1 MAALGRSNCLQVI
14 KQVEIGLFLDGGKE
28 GEILLPRRYLPEPA
42 PQIGDF
48 INVFVY
54 LDSEDRPIA
63 TTQRPRIEVGQFAN
77 LKVKEINQT
86 GIFLDWGLAKDLML
100 PYSERKRPMEV
111 GKSYVVF
118 AYVDQHTQR
127 IVATARLDRHLDLEP
142 AHYKQGD
149 EVDLLV
155 AERTDLGFKVI
166 INHKHWG
173 LLHHHT
179 LFKEVR
185 VGQRERGFI
194 QQVRADGKIDVSLQ
208 LQGKVGAQNLSEAI
222 LEKLRAADGVLPL
235 SDKSSAEVIVQ
246 MFGVSKGNFKKAI
259 GGLYKKGQIAIF
271 DDHIELIK

>member
-14 KQVEIGLFLDGGKE
+14 KQVEIGLFLDGAE
-28 GEILLPRRYLPEPA
+28 LGEILIPRRYLPDPA
-42 PQIGDF
+42 PQVGDF
-48 INVFVY
+48 MNVFVY

-77 LKVKEINQT
+77 LTVKEINQT

-111 GKSYVVF
+111 GKAYVVY

-127 IVATARLDRHLDLEP
+127 IVATARLDRHVDFEP

-149 EVDLLV
+149 EVDLIV

-173 LLHHHT
+173 LLHNHT
-179 LFKEVR
+179 LFKDVR
-185 VGQRERGFI
+185 VGQRERGYI

-208 LQGKVGAQNLSEAI
+208 LQGKVGAQNLSDAI
-222 LEKLRAADGVLPL
+222 LEKLRASNGILPI
-235 SDKSSAEVIVQ
+235 SDKSSAETIVQ

-271 DDHIELIK
+271 DDRIELV

>member
-14 KQVEIGLFLDGGKE
+14 KQVEIGLFLEGGKE

-127 IVATARLDRHLDLEP
+127 IVATARLDRHLDIEP

-166 INHKHWG
+166 INHQHWG

-179 LFKEVR
+179 LFKDVR
-185 VGQRERGFI
+185 IGQRERGYI

-208 LQGKVGAQNLSEAI
+208 LQGKVGAQNLSVAI

-235 SDKSSAEVIVQ
+235 SDKSSADVIVQ